1 MPRVSREQAALN
13 RQHIVEVAAGLYREH
28 GLNGIGV
35 ADLMAEAGVTHG
47 GFYVHFES
55 KDALAAEA
63 CSLSFDKSAD
73 NWEAI
78 IHNATLEKNADPKNT
93 ALQEIVKRYLHKPDH
108 TSLSDVCVMP
118 TLAADAMRQT
128 EQAPLR
134 QAFTAGMR
142 RLGDCLIS
150 VMPDSFSKKKR
161 RERGLASLALL
172 TGAMALARASADEDL
187 AREILAAVDKALTE
201 LAAE

>member
-1 MPRVSREQAALN
+1 MPRVSKQQAALN
-13 RQHIVEVAAGLYREH
+13 RQRIVEVAADLYKEH

-47 GFYVHFES
+47 GFYGHFAS
-55 KDALAAEA
+55 KDALVAEA
-63 CSLSFDKSAD
+63 CSLSFDKSAV
-73 NWEAI
+73 NWQEI
-78 IHNATLEKNADPKNT
+78 IQKAAAAKHADPKTT

-108 TSLSDVCVMP
+108 TSLSSICVMP
-118 TLAADAMRQT
+118 TMAADAMRQT

-172 TGAMALARASADEDL
+172 TGAMALARACADEEL
-187 AREILAAVDKALTE
+187 ASEILAATDKALAA
-201 LAAE
+201 LAAD